1 MSFEKIDGYLG
12 HLVLKHDGAIL
23 ESGGDLEND
32 EKTAGALLKVVNTA
46 TKGDFGSE
54 VERLSVNYAE
64 HSYTIVSTNQKINV
78 IKRNTAE
85 IYE

>member
-1 MSFEKIDGYLG
+1 MYLFS
-12 HLVLKHDGAIL
+12 LKFIFAKFL
-23 ESGGDLEND
+23 FYFS
-32 EKTAGALLKVVNTA
+32 A

>member
-12 HLVLKHDGAIL
+12 HLVLKQDGAIL

-32 EKTAGALLKVVNTA
+32 EKTAGALLKVINST

-54 VERLSVNYAE
+54 VERVSVNYAE
-64 HSYTIVSTNQKINV
+64 HSYTIVSSNQKINV
-78 IKRNTAE
+78 VKRNTAD